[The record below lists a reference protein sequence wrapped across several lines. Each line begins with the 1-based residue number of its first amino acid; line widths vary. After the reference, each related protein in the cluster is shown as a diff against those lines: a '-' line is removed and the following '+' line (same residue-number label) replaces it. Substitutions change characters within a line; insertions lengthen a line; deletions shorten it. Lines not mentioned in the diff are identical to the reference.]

1 MMTGQREPAGDDPL
15 DLAIG
20 VEDQRWDEVF
30 PNAERTLTP
39 VVAAALAAGGAPP
52 EPIEMGIVLTDDET
66 VRQLNRD
73 YRGKDRPTN
82 VLSFA
87 LTEGED
93 GPAVGGPVMLGDV
106 VLAYETVMR
115 EAAEGGKRPQ
125 DHACHLVVHGVLHL
139 LGYDHGTD
147 AEAAEMERL
156 EISVLAAFGLADPY
170 ADDGPAGA
178 RAGAAA
184 TTSEPRE

>member
-1 MMTGQREPAGDDPL
+1 MTGAAAPASGEPL
-15 DLAIG
+15 DLAVG
-20 VEDQRWDEVF
+20 VEDERWVEVF

-39 VVAAALAAGGAPP
+39 VVEAALAAGGAPP
-52 EPIEMGIVLTDDET
+52 GPIEMGIVLADDET

-73 YRGKDRPTN
+73 YRGKDQPTN

-93 GPAVGGPVMLGDV
+93 GPATGGPVMLGDV

-139 LGYDHGTD
+139 LGYDHGDD
-147 AEAAEMERL
+147 AAAAEMERL
-156 EISVLAAFGLADPY
+156 EISVLAEFGLADPY
-170 ADDGPAGA
+170 ADEGPAGG
-178 RAGAAA
+178 RASAPTA
-184 TTSEPRE
+184 TSERRE